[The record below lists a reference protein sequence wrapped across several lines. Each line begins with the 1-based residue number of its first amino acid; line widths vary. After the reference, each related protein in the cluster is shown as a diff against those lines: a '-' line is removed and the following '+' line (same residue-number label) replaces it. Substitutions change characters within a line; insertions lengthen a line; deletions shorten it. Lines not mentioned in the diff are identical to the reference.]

1 MKKEIAIAAAV
12 IIGAFEMHGI
22 AVYGKIGLKWKPI
35 IVQATSLAIALQPW
49 GGSQAKNIYTT
60 KATLTWFGDNLVK
73 SKYKSI
79 FNKFAR
85 NPNFEHNY
93 YDLAEIVRMWG
104 AYFSV
109 HKNDQYEYDVVFEY
123 DIIDDPEYVAGA

>member
-12 IIGAFEMHGI
+12 IIGAFEVRGL
-22 AVYGKIGLKWKPI
+22 AVYNKIGLKWKPVV
-35 IVQATSLAIALQPW
+35 VQATSLAIALQPY
-49 GGSQAKNIYTT
+49 GGAQTKSTYVT
-60 KATLTWFGDNLVK
+60 KATLTWIEDSLVK
-73 SKYKSI
+73 SKYKSL
-79 FNKFAR
+79 FNEFAR

-104 AYFSV
+104 VYFSAY
-109 HKNDQYEYDVVFEY
+109 KNDQYEY